1 MKSILINI
9 LTILIPLYVIICI
22 AIYFFQE
29 RLIFF
34 PEKLR
39 QDFVFTFNQPFEEIT
54 VRSADGKSLHGILFK
69 AATAKGLVFYLHGNA
84 GSLNSW
90 GDVADTY
97 TSLNYDVFL
106 PDYRG
111 YGKSEGMIRSESQF
125 ISDLQ
130 LMYDKMKSRY
140 DEKEI
145 VVLGYSIGSGP
156 AAAIAAANNP
166 RLLILQA
173 PYYSMTDMLK
183 HTYPFVPP
191 FLLKYKFDT
200 NKHLDACKMPVVLFH
215 GELDEVI
222 YYGSSVK
229 LKAHLKPTDTL
240 ITLHRQSHNGITE
253 NPQYQQALE
262 IILN

>member
-1 MKSILINI
+1 VKSILINI
-9 LTILIPLYVIICI
+9 LTILIPLYVVICLV
-22 AIYFFQE
+22 IYFFQE

-34 PEKLR
+34 PEKLK
-39 QDFVFTFNQPFEEIT
+39 QDFVFGFPQPFEELT
-54 VRSADGKSLHGILFK
+54 VRSADDKSLHGILFK
-69 AATAKGLVFYLHGNA
+69 AKNPKGLVFYLHGNA

-90 GDVADTY
+90 GDVAETY
-97 TSLNYDVFL
+97 TSLDYDVFL

-111 YGKSEGMIRSESQF
+111 YGKSEGKITSESQF

-130 LMYDKMKSRY
+130 LMYDQVKSRY
-140 DEKEI
+140 DEKKI

-173 PYYSMTDMLK
+173 PYYNMTDMLK
-183 HTYPFVPP
+183 HTYPFLPP

-200 NKHLDACKMPVVLFH
+200 NKYLDACKMPVVLFH
-215 GELDEVI
+215 GEHDEVI

-229 LKAHLKPTDTL
+229 LKAHLKHSDTL
-240 ITLHRQSHNGITE
+240 ITLYSQTHNGITE
-253 NPQYQQALE
+253 NLQYQQALAG
-262 IILN
+262 ILQ

>member
-1 MKSILINI
+1 MINI
-9 LTILIPLYVIICI
+9 LTILIPLYVIICL

-34 PEKLR
+34 PEKLKK
-39 QDFVFTFNQPFEEIT
+39 DFVFTFNQTFEEIT
-54 VRSADGKSLHGILFK
+54 VRSVDGKSLHGILFK
-69 AATAKGLVFYLHGNA
+69 AANPKGLVFYLHGNA
-84 GSLNSW
+84 GSVNSW
-90 GDVADTY
+90 GDVAETY
-97 TSLNYDVFL
+97 TSLDYDVFL
-106 PDYRG
+106 RDYRG
-111 YGKSEGMIRSESQF
+111 YGKSEGRISNEAQF

-130 LMYDKMKSRY
+130 LMYDEMKSRY

-156 AAAIAAANNP
+156 AAAIAATNNP

-183 HTYPFVPP
+183 HTYPFLPP

-200 NKHLDACKMPVVLFH
+200 GRYLDACEMPVVLFH
-215 GELDEVI
+215 GEQDEVI

-229 LKAHLKPTDTL
+229 LKAHLKPSTDTL
-240 ITLHRQSHNGITE
+240 ITLHRQTHNGITE
-253 NPQYQQALE
+253 NPQYQLALE
-262 IILN
+262 KILGQ